1 VSDLQFPSYIKILRH
16 SGENATLVVMV
27 EPHDYDGFSLKDVD
41 IQEII
46 RAHDAEQWLH
56 NPQQIETLL
65 QEQNRLKETRGY
77 NIAQQR
83 DCSVAIAV
91 SPGRLNAW
99 ITLKPAYGGK
109 TLTRELLQ
117 PLLEESGVVYG
128 IKEDFV
134 SEILQAGRGESTLI
148 AEGYGPVA
156 GVDARIE
163 QLFQE
168 DALKGKPH
176 EREDGSVDFFELG
189 LFLSVQKG
197 AELMRKHPATPG
209 VPGMGV
215 DAKEIPAIPGK
226 DLTLT
231 LGPGTAFSSED
242 PNLVIA
248 VIPGQPIFGRNTVKI
263 VQKLELKDVDFQ
275 TGNIDFEGSVLVRGS
290 IKPGFKV
297 KAGNDL
303 VVSDTME
310 GAELTAGAN
319 LELRGGAFGKKHSRI
334 TAKGNIKARFLDGCI
349 IHCGGNLEAED
360 LISNCTVNCDG
371 GVHLGKKGGRGQIYG
386 GKLSAVKGVFGK
398 LLGSVSEVETHVE
411 VSPSPTMMSRQAEL
425 EVEINRTE
433 KNLENLERSLGYL
446 RRQIVR
452 DAARINSY
460 VENCTLTNDKL
471 QELRSE
477 FAQITEKLLSYSE
490 GAIKFGQTFPGV
502 TVQFGKRKKVI
513 TSLVKDLFWGP
524 EDPQGSPTRKG

>member
-1 VSDLQFPSYIKILRH
+1 
-16 SGENATLVVMV
+16 MV
-27 EPHDYDGFSLKDVD
+27 EPHEYDGFSLKEED

-46 RAHDAEQWLH
+46 RLEEVEGWLLNTEQ
-56 NPQQIETLL
+56 ISALL
-65 QEQNRLKETRGY
+65 QEQNRLKETRGFD
-77 NIAQQR
+77 IALQR
-83 DCSVAIAV
+83 DCSVAIMV
-91 SPGRLNAW
+91 SPDFLKAW
-99 ITLKPAYGGK
+99 ITAKRAYGGK
-109 TLTRELLQ
+109 TLTRESLHS
-117 PLLEESGVVYG
+117 LLEQSGVVFG
-128 IKEDFV
+128 IMEDSV
-134 SEILQAGRGESTLI
+134 SLILAAGQCESTLI
-148 AEGYGPVA
+148 AEGFPPVP
-156 GVDARIE
+156 GMDARIE

-176 EREDGSVDFFELG
+176 EREDGSIDFFELG
-189 LFLSVQKG
+189 LYLSVQKG

-215 DAKEIPAIPGK
+215 DGKEIPALPGK

-231 LGPGTAFSSED
+231 LGPGTDYSSED
-242 PNLVIA
+242 PHLVVAI
-248 VIPGQPIFGRNTVKI
+248 IPGQPVFGRNTVKI

-303 VVSDTME
+303 IVSDTME

-334 TAKGNIKARFLDGCI
+334 SAKGNIKARFLDGCNLL
-349 IHCGGNLEAED
+349 CGGNLEVED

-371 GVHLGKKGGRGQIYG
+371 AVLLGKKGGRGQIYG
-386 GKLSAVKGVFGK
+386 GKLSAVKGVSGK

-411 VSPSPTMMSRQAEL
+411 VSPSPTLMSRQAEL
-425 EVEINRTE
+425 DVEISRTE

-452 DAARINSY
+452 DEARINSY
-460 VENCTLTNDKL
+460 VENCKLTHDKL

-490 GAIKFGQTFPGV
+490 GSIKFGQAFPGV

-513 TSLVKDLFWGP
+513 NSLVKDLFLGP
-524 EDPQGSPTRKG
+524 EDPHGTPARKG